1 MRPSP
6 SHRPFVARS
15 QTGLTLVLLAV
26 AATLPTPAR
35 AHFLWLAAER
45 HQGKPTVRAFL
56 SETPDP
62 DSPALLKH
70 IERTRVTAG
79 NEILSWSRDKDTFKV
94 NLPQPSPQVVDGFC
108 DLGLITRKGES
119 FRLLY
124 TARAQFGPTTGP
136 EPASAEHLRVRL
148 VAVEGRPPVVEV
160 TFNGRAAAGA
170 VVKVFPDEGDTV
182 EKKTDDRGR
191 VDCAGVAEGK
201 AGLLVKWVDTK
212 RGEHEGKPYG
222 EVRYYA
228 TLTVGPVSSE
238 SKAAAKSAAFA
249 PFALMP
255 EGVNSFGGAV
265 LGNWLYVY
273 GGHTGKMHKYSR
285 ETAAKHFRR
294 LNLCDRMTWEEL
306 PCGPALQ
313 GVTLV
318 SHGGRLYRIGGM
330 SPHNPPGE
338 PRDLVSIADFA
349 RFDPESKKWTDLPPL
364 PTPRSTHDAVVV
376 GDKIYVI
383 GGWWMKGGDS
393 NNAVF
398 LDTAVVFDSA
408 RAGAEWES
416 LPAPPFRRR
425 ALAVGAVDGKVYA
438 IGGLTEDGK
447 VVKSVDIYD
456 PEARTWSRGPDVPG
470 SKRQGFAPSAFGV
483 GGKLY
488 VNGVDGQVL
497 RLSGTGDRW
506 EIAGKLAMPRL
517 THRLLPGIANDLLA
531 VGGSSAGAPI
541 QLIESIP
548 LGDASH
554 SQSRL

>member
-1 MRPSP
+1 M
-6 SHRPFVARS
+6 
-15 QTGLTLVLLAV
+15 
-26 AATLPTPAR
+26 
-35 AHFLWLAAER
+35 
-45 HQGKPTVRAFL
+45 
-56 SETPDP
+56 
-62 DSPALLKH
+62 
-70 IERTRVTAG
+70 
-79 NEILSWSRDKDTFKV
+79 
-94 NLPQPSPQVVDGFC
+94 
-108 DLGLITRKGES
+108 
-119 FRLLY
+119 
-124 TARAQFGPTTGP
+124 
-136 EPASAEHLRVRL
+136 
-148 VAVEGRPPVVEV
+148 VEV
-160 TFNGRAAAGA
+160 TFNGRAVAGA

-398 LDTAVVFDSA
+398 LDTAVVFDLGTRWSRMGEPAGSPVPPPSA
-408 RAGAEWES
+408 GCRRGRRQGVCDRRVN
-416 LPAPPFRRR
+416 RRR
-425 ALAVGAVDGKVYA
+425 QGGQVGRYLRSRGSH
-438 IGGLTEDGK
+438 
-447 VVKSVDIYD
+447 VV
-456 PEARTWSRGPDVPG
+456 ARTRCARQQAARLRPVGVWRWRQAVCERG
-470 SKRQGFAPSAFGV
+470 RRPSAPAQR
-483 GGKLY
+483 Y
-488 VNGVDGQVL
+488 
-497 RLSGTGDRW
+497 R
-506 EIAGKLAMPRL
+506 
-517 THRLLPGIANDLLA
+517 
-531 VGGSSAGAPI
+531 
-541 QLIESIP
+541 
-548 LGDASH
+548 
-554 SQSRL
+554 